1 MKVVFMGT
9 PDFAVETLKAIAGAG
24 HDIAAVVTQPDKP
37 RGRSGALMFS
47 AVKEEAVNLGIECI
61 LQPEKAR
68 DEAFIQQI
76 RDINPDVIVVV
87 AYGKILPKSLLDIP
101 KYGCINVHA
110 SLLPKYRG
118 AAPIQWSVINGD
130 EYSGVTTMFM
140 GEGLDTGD
148 ILLQKSIK
156 LDKKETGGSLF
167 DKLSV
172 IGAELLVETLV
183 ELKNGTV
190 KRIPQDESQATQ
202 VTVFDMTGKS
212 VGEMTLSDAIFGI
225 EPNTSVMHAAVVNYL
240 ANQRQGTQST
250 LTRSEVSGGGRKPWK
265 QKGTGRARQ
274 GSTRAPQWTH
284 GGIALGPKPRDYSY
298 ELPKK
303 VKRLALKSA
312 FSTKVADNDL
322 IVVDNI
328 AVEGFKTKAV
338 VEMLS
343 KLGADKKAL
352 IVMPELDQKLIKS
365 AANIPG
371 VKTALV
377 NTINV
382 YDILNCDK
390 FIVAKGALEKIEE
403 VYA

>member
-202 VTVFDMTGKS
+202 VTVFDKSFGKI
-212 VGEMTLSDAIFGI
+212 DF
-225 EPNTSVMHAAVVNYL
+225 N
-240 ANQRQGTQST
+240 
-250 LTRSEVSGGGRKPWK
+250 
-265 QKGTGRARQ
+265 
-274 GSTRAPQWTH
+274 
-284 GGIALGPKPRDYSY
+284 
-298 ELPKK
+298 
-303 VKRLALKSA
+303 KSA
-312 FSTKVADNDL
+312 T
-322 IVVDNI
+322 
-328 AVEGFKTKAV
+328 
-338 VEMLS
+338 
-343 KLGADKKAL
+343 
-352 IVMPELDQKLIKS
+352 
-365 AANIPG
+365 
-371 VKTALV
+371 
-377 NTINV
+377 
-382 YDILNCDK
+382 DIERL
-390 FIVAKGALEKIEE
+390 
-403 VYA
+403 